1 MSNSLVIRRARVV
14 SSWGVVE
21 SGYIVIERGAIVE
34 VGNEPY
40 SGSQCNVIDAE
51 GLYAVPGFVDT
62 HTHGVKGLDVT
73 VSRDPYT
80 ILEMAKQFTR
90 YGVSAF
96 LPTVVTAPLETLAEV
111 CKAVSEAMDMW
122 RPGEGARVLG
132 LHMEGPY
139 INPDMAGAQSR
150 AFIRAP
156 SLSEF
161 KLLYE
166 GCRGVLRQVT
176 VAPEVAGA
184 QELIPYA
191 KSLGIVVSAGH
202 TKASYEEGVKAVEL
216 GVTKATHLFNAMT
229 RFSHREPGIA
239 LALLQSPKVFLE
251 VIADF
256 VHLHPA
262 VVKMVID
269 LAGPERVALVTDS
282 IAATGMPDG
291 VYVLGNLEVVV
302 KQGVCRLVGT
312 EVLAGSTLTMDKAFR
327 NVVGLGY
334 SLSSVATMASLTPVK
349 SLGLGLRIGDIRRGY
364 RADITILDDELR
376 VVKTIV
382 DGEVAYEHQ

>member
-1 MSNSLVIRRARVV
+1 
-14 SSWGVVE
+14 
-21 SGYIVIERGAIVE
+21 
-34 VGNEPY
+34 
-40 SGSQCNVIDAE
+40 
-51 GLYAVPGFVDT
+51 
-62 HTHGVKGLDVT
+62 
-73 VSRDPYT
+73 
-80 ILEMAKQFTR
+80 
-90 YGVSAF
+90 
-96 LPTVVTAPLETLAEV
+96 
-111 CKAVSEAMDMW
+111 
-122 RPGEGARVLG
+122 
-132 LHMEGPY
+132 
-139 INPDMAGAQSR
+139 
-150 AFIRAP
+150 
-156 SLSEF
+156 
-161 KLLYE
+161 
-166 GCRGVLRQVT
+166 
-176 VAPEVAGA
+176 
-184 QELIPYA
+184 
-191 KSLGIVVSAGH
+191 
-202 TKASYEEGVKAVEL
+202 
-216 GVTKATHLFNAMT
+216 MT

-327 NVVGLGY
+327 NAVGLGY